1 MKLKLILSL
10 LFVNSLIFG
19 QINFNQGKIN
29 DKEYYEVIPYETEIG
44 KIILPVTIN
53 NKTYRFLLDTGA
65 PNLFSTELLKE
76 INVAE
81 GASINVNDAN
91 NQDQKMKFAVV
102 PQLKIGNLVFENQ
115 AGLIYN
121 FEEHN
126 LLSCYKIDGFIGS
139 NLLRN
144 SIIKMNGANKT
155 IIITN
160 KIKSLNID
168 KKPVKMKLVGN
179 QKSPYV
185 ELKFVGKN
193 NEKASDMVLVDTGM
207 DGLYDMSKRAYTIFE
222 NSKIFEALYTA
233 TGIGDSGLFGAGDS
247 SEQKLLEIENANLN
261 QQIINN
267 IMVST
272 TLDDNSRIGLD
283 FLKYGDITLDFLNK
297 KFYFESP
304 KTIDVKEKTPKFFT
318 SVQNDKV
325 VIGIVWDEKLKLLM
339 NTGDEVISANQ
350 IDITNISLCDFLRL
364 KKEWKNKESY
374 ILKLKNKEGQISEI
388 TIEN

>member
-81 GASINVNDAN
+81 GDSINVNDAN

-160 KIKSLNID
+160 KIKSLKID
-168 KKPVKMKLVGN
+168 KKPIKMKLYGN
-179 QKSPYV
+179 QKSPFV

-233 TGIGDSGLFGAGDS
+233 KGIGDSGLFGAGDS

-339 NTGDEVISANQ
+339 NTGDEVISADQ

>member
-1 MKLKLILSL
+1 MKHLLVLVLLLI
-10 LFVNSLIFG
+10 NSLIFG
-19 QINFNQGKIN
+19 QVNFNQGSIN
-29 DKEYYEVIPYETEIG
+29 LKEYYEVIPYQTEIG

-65 PNLFSTELLKE
+65 PNLFSPELLKE
-76 INVAE
+76 LNVTE
-81 GASINVNDAN
+81 GDSINVNDAN

-102 PQLKIGNLVFENQ
+102 PQLKIGNLSFENQ

-144 SIIKMNGANKT
+144 SIIKINGANKT

-160 KIKSLNID
+160 KIKSLNIE
-168 KKPVKMKLVGN
+168 KKTIKMKLVGN

-207 DGLYDMSKRAYTIFE
+207 DGLYDMSKRAYSIFE
-222 NSKIFEALYTA
+222 KSKIFEALYSA
-233 TGIGDSGLFGAGDS
+233 TGIGDSGLFGAGNS
-247 SEQKLLEIENANLN
+247 NEQKLLEIENANLN

-272 TLDDNSRIGLD
+272 TSDDNSRIGLD
-283 FLKYGDITLDFLNK
+283 ILKYGDVTLDFLNK
-297 KFYFESP
+297 KFYFEST
-304 KTIDVKEKTPKFFT
+304 KIIDVKEKTPKFYT

-325 VIGIVWDEKLKLLM
+325 VIGIVWDEKLKTLM
-339 NTGDEVISANQ
+339 NTGDEVISVDKM
-350 IDITNISLCDFLRL
+350 DITNISLCDFLRL
-364 KKEWKNKESY
+364 KKDWKNKDSY
-374 ILKLKNKEGQISEI
+374 ILKIKNKEGQISEI

>member
-160 KIKSLNID
+160 KIKSLKID
-168 KKPVKMKLVGN
+168 KKPIKMKLYGN
-179 QKSPYV
+179 QKSPFV

-233 TGIGDSGLFGAGDS
+233 KGIGDSGLFGAGDS

-339 NTGDEVISANQ
+339 NTGDEVISADQ

>member
-1 MKLKLILSL
+1 MKYKLVL
-10 LFVNSLIFG
+10 LLLLINSLIFG
-19 QINFNQGKIN
+19 QINFNQGSIN
-29 DKEYYEVIPYETEIG
+29 LKEYYEVIPYETEIG

-53 NKTYRFLLDTGA
+53 DKTYRFLLDTGA
-65 PNLFSTELLKE
+65 PNLFSPELLKE

-81 GASINVNDAN
+81 GDSINVNDAN
-91 NQDQKMKFAVV
+91 NQNQKMKFALV
-102 PQLKIGNLVFENQ
+102 PQLKIGNLIFENQ

-144 SIIKMNGANKT
+144 SIIKINGANNT

-168 KKPVKMKLVGN
+168 KKPINLKLVGN

-193 NEKASDMVLVDTGM
+193 KEKASDMVLVDTGM
-207 DGLYDMSKRAYTIFE
+207 DGLYDMSIRAYTIFE
-222 NSKIFEALYTA
+222 KSKIFEALYSA
-233 TGIGDSGLFGAGDS
+233 TGIGDSGLFGAGNS
-247 SEQKLLEIENANLN
+247 NEQKLLEIENANLN

-267 IMVST
+267 IMIST
-272 TLDDNSRIGLD
+272 TSDDNSRIGLD
-283 FLKYGDITLDFLNK
+283 ILKYGDVTLDFLNK

-304 KTIDVKEKTPKFFT
+304 KTIDVKEKKPKFYT

-325 VIGIVWDEKLKLLM
+325 VIGIVWDEKLKALM
-339 NTGDEVISANQ
+339 NTGDEVISVDQ
-350 IDITNISLCDFLRL
+350 IDFTNTSLCDFLRL
-364 KKEWKNKESY
+364 KKEWKNKDSY
-374 ILKLKNKEGQISEI
+374 ILKIKNKEGQISEI

>member
-160 KIKSLNID
+160 KIKSLKID
-168 KKPVKMKLVGN
+168 KKPIKMKLYGN
-179 QKSPYV
+179 QKSPFV

-339 NTGDEVISANQ
+339 NTGDEVISADQ

>member
-168 KKPVKMKLVGN
+168 KKPIKMKLYGN
-179 QKSPYV
+179 QKSPFV

-272 TLDDNSRIGLD
+272 TSDDNSRIGLD

-304 KTIDVKEKTPKFFT
+304 KTIDVKEKTPKFYT

-325 VIGIVWDEKLKLLM
+325 VVGLVWDEKLKLLM
-339 NTGDEVISANQ
+339 NTGDEVISADQ
-350 IDITNISLCDFLRL
+350 INISDMSLCDFLRL

>member
-81 GASINVNDAN
+81 GDSINVNDAN

-160 KIKSLNID
+160 KIKSLKID
-168 KKPVKMKLVGN
+168 KKPIKMKLYGN
-179 QKSPYV
+179 QKSPFV

-339 NTGDEVISANQ
+339 NTGDEVISADQ

>member
-81 GASINVNDAN
+81 GDSINVNDAN

-160 KIKSLNID
+160 KIKSLKID
-168 KKPVKMKLVGN
+168 KKPIKMKLYGN
-179 QKSPYV
+179 QKSPFV

-272 TLDDNSRIGLD
+272 TSDDNSRIGLD

-304 KTIDVKEKTPKFFT
+304 KTIDVKEKTPKFYT

-325 VIGIVWDEKLKLLM
+325 VVGLVWDEKLKLLM
-339 NTGDEVISANQ
+339 NTGDEVISADQ
-350 IDITNISLCDFLRL
+350 INISDMSLCDFLRL

>member
-1 MKLKLILSL
+1 MKHKLVLVL
-10 LFVNSLIFG
+10 LLINSLIFG
-19 QINFNQGKIN
+19 QINFNQGSIN
-29 DKEYYEVIPYETEIG
+29 LKEYYEVIPYETEIG

-81 GASINVNDAN
+81 GDSINVNDAN

-168 KKPVKMKLVGN
+168 KKPIKMKLVGN
-179 QKSPYV
+179 QKLPYV
-185 ELKFVGKN
+185 ELKLVGKN

-207 DGLYDMSKRAYTIFE
+207 DGLYDMSKRAYSIFE
-222 NSKIFEALYTA
+222 KSKIFKALYSA
-233 TGIGDSGLFGAGDS
+233 TGIGGSGLFGSGNS
-247 SEQKLLEIENANLN
+247 NEQKLLEIENANLN

-267 IMVST
+267 ITVST
-272 TLDDNSRIGLD
+272 TSDDNSRIGLD
-283 FLKYGDITLDFLNK
+283 ILKYGDVTLDFLNK
-297 KFYFESP
+297 KFYFEST
-304 KTIDVKEKTPKFFT
+304 KTIDVKEKTPKFYT

-325 VIGIVWDEKLKLLM
+325 VVGLVWDEKLKLLM
-339 NTGDEVISANQ
+339 NTGDEVISIDQ
-350 IDITNISLCDFLRL
+350 INISDMSLCDFLRL

>member
-10 LFVNSLIFG
+10 LFVNSIIFG

-160 KIKSLNID
+160 KIKSLKID
-168 KKPVKMKLVGN
+168 KKPIKMKLYGN
-179 QKSPYV
+179 QKSPFV

-339 NTGDEVISANQ
+339 NTGDEVISADQ

>member
-160 KIKSLNID
+160 KIKSLKID
-168 KKPVKMKLVGN
+168 KKPIKMKLYGN
-179 QKSPYV
+179 QKSPFV

-233 TGIGDSGLFGAGDS
+233 KGIGDSGLFGAGDS

-339 NTGDEVISANQ
+339 NTGDEVISVDQ

-364 KKEWKNKESY
+364 KKEWKNKDSY
-374 ILKLKNKEGQISEI
+374 ILKIKNKEGQISEI

>member
-1 MKLKLILSL
+1 MKHKLVFIL
-10 LFVNSLIFG
+10 LFINSLIFG
-19 QINFNQGKIN
+19 QINFNQGSIN
-29 DKEYYEVIPYETEIG
+29 LKEYYEVIPFQTEIG

-65 PNLFSTELLKE
+65 PNLFSPELLKE
-76 INVAE
+76 LNVTE
-81 GASINVNDAN
+81 GDSINVNDAN

-102 PQLKIGNLVFENQ
+102 PQLKIGNLSFENQ

-144 SIIKMNGANKT
+144 SIIKINGANKT

-160 KIKSLNID
+160 KIKSLNIN
-168 KKPVKMKLVGN
+168 KKPIKMKLVGN

-185 ELKFVGKN
+185 ELNFVGKN
-193 NEKASDMVLVDTGM
+193 KEKASDMVLVDTGM

-222 NSKIFEALYTA
+222 KSKIFEALHSA
-233 TGIGDSGLFGAGDS
+233 TGIGDSGLFGTGNS
-247 SEQKLLEIENANLN
+247 NEQKLLEIENANLN

-267 IMVST
+267 IMVT
-272 TLDDNSRIGLD
+272 TTTDDNSRIGLD

-297 KFYFESP
+297 KFYFEST
-304 KTIDVKEKTPKFFT
+304 KTIDVKEKTPKFNV
-318 SVQNDKV
+318 SIQNNKV
-325 VIGIVWDEKLKLLM
+325 VVGLVWDDRLKTLM
-339 NTGDEVISANQ
+339 YTGDEFISVDQ
-350 IDITNISLCDFLRL
+350 IDITNISLCDFLKL
-364 KKEWKNKESY
+364 KKEWKNKDRY
-374 ILKLKNKEGQISEI
+374 ILKIKNKEGQISEI
-388 TIEN
+388 NIEN

>member
-10 LFVNSLIFG
+10 LFVNSIIFG

-102 PQLKIGNLVFENQ
+102 PQVKIGTLIFENQ

-144 SIIKMNGANKT
+144 SIIKINGANKT

-185 ELKFVGKN
+185 ELKFEGKN

-207 DGLYDMSKRAYTIFE
+207 DGLYDMSKREYTIFE
-222 NSKIFEALYTA
+222 KSKIFEALYSA
-233 TGIGDSGLFGAGDS
+233 TGIGDSGLFGAGNS
-247 SEQKLLEIENANLN
+247 NEQKLLEIENANLN

-272 TLDDNSRIGLD
+272 TSDDNSRIGLD
-283 FLKYGDITLDFLNK
+283 ILKYGDVTLDFLNK
-297 KFYFESP
+297 KFYFEST
-304 KTIDVKEKTPKFFT
+304 KIIDVKEKTPKFYT

-325 VIGIVWDEKLKLLM
+325 VIGIVWDEKFKTLM
-339 NTGDEVISANQ
+339 NTGDEVISVDQ

-364 KKEWKNKESY
+364 KKEWKNKDSY
-374 ILKLKNKEGQISEI
+374 ILKIKNKEGQISEI

>member
-10 LFVNSLIFG
+10 LFVNSIIFG

-160 KIKSLNID
+160 KIKSLKID
-168 KKPVKMKLVGN
+168 KKPIKMKLYGN
-179 QKSPYV
+179 QKSPFV

-233 TGIGDSGLFGAGDS
+233 KGIGDSGLFGAGDS

-339 NTGDEVISANQ
+339 NTGDEVISADQ

>member
-160 KIKSLNID
+160 KIKSLKID
-168 KKPVKMKLVGN
+168 KKPIKMKLYGN
-179 QKSPYV
+179 QKSPFV

-233 TGIGDSGLFGAGDS
+233 KGIGDSGLFGAGDS

-283 FLKYGDITLDFLNK
+283 ILKYGDVTLDFLNK
-297 KFYFESP
+297 KFYFEST
-304 KTIDVKEKTPKFFT
+304 KTIDVKEKTPKFYT

-325 VIGIVWDEKLKLLM
+325 VVGLVWDEKLKLLM
-339 NTGDEVISANQ
+339 NTGDEVISIDQ
-350 IDITNISLCDFLRL
+350 INISDMSLCDFLRL

>member
-10 LFVNSLIFG
+10 LFVNSIIFG
-19 QINFNQGKIN
+19 QINFNQGSIN
-29 DKEYYEVIPYETEIG
+29 LKEYYEVIPYETEIG

-81 GASINVNDAN
+81 GDSINVNDAN

-160 KIKSLNID
+160 KIKSLKID
-168 KKPVKMKLVGN
+168 KKPIKMKLVGN

-185 ELKFVGKN
+185 ELKFEGKN

-272 TLDDNSRIGLD
+272 TSDDNSRIGLD

-339 NTGDEVISANQ
+339 NTGDEVISADQ
-350 IDITNISLCDFLRL
+350 INISDMSLCDFLRL

>member
-1 MKLKLILSL
+1 MKHLLVLVLLLI
-10 LFVNSLIFG
+10 NSLIFG
-19 QINFNQGKIN
+19 QVNFNQGSIN
-29 DKEYYEVIPYETEIG
+29 LKEYYEVIPYQTEIG

-65 PNLFSTELLKE
+65 PNLFSPELLKE
-76 INVAE
+76 LNVTE
-81 GASINVNDAN
+81 GDSINVNDAN

-102 PQLKIGNLVFENQ
+102 PQLKIGNLSFENQ

-144 SIIKMNGANKT
+144 SIIKINGANKT

-168 KKPVKMKLVGN
+168 KKPIKMKLDWN

-207 DGLYDMSKRAYTIFE
+207 DGLYDMSKRAYSIFE
-222 NSKIFEALYTA
+222 KSKIFEALYSA
-233 TGIGDSGLFGAGDS
+233 TGIGDSGLFGAGNS
-247 SEQKLLEIENANLN
+247 NEQKLLEIENANLN

-272 TLDDNSRIGLD
+272 TSDDNSRIGLD
-283 FLKYGDITLDFLNK
+283 ILKYGDVTLDFLNK
-297 KFYFESP
+297 KFYFEST
-304 KTIDVKEKTPKFFT
+304 KIIDVKEKTPKFYT

-325 VIGIVWDEKLKLLM
+325 VIGIVWDEKFKTLM
-339 NTGDEVISANQ
+339 NTGDEVISVDQ

-364 KKEWKNKESY
+364 KKEWKNKDSY
-374 ILKLKNKEGQISEI
+374 ILKIKNKEGQISEI

>member
-160 KIKSLNID
+160 KIKSLKID
-168 KKPVKMKLVGN
+168 KKPIKMKLVGN

-185 ELKFVGKN
+185 ELKFEGKN

-339 NTGDEVISANQ
+339 NTGDEVISADQ

>member
-10 LFVNSLIFG
+10 LLVNSLIFG

-29 DKEYYEVIPYETEIG
+29 DKEYHEVIPYETEIG

-76 INVAE
+76 LNITE

-91 NQDQKMKFAVV
+91 NQDKKMKFAVV

-144 SIIKMNGANKT
+144 SIIKINGANKT

-222 NSKIFEALYTA
+222 NSKIFESLYTA

-304 KTIDVKEKTPKFFT
+304 KTIDVKEKTPKFYT

-325 VIGIVWDEKLKLLM
+325 VVGLVWDEKLKLLM
-339 NTGDEVISANQ
+339 NTGDEVISADQ
-350 IDITNISLCDFLRL
+350 INISDMSLCDFLRL

>member
-76 INVAE
+76 LNITE

-91 NQDQKMKFAVV
+91 NQDKKMKFAVV

-144 SIIKMNGANKT
+144 SIIKINGANKT

-339 NTGDEVISANQ
+339 NTGDEVISADQ